1 MARPMP
7 QRMQS
12 SRRNIGGGGGGN
24 NRYAD
29 EEYSTSQ
36 YSDGGEYYDDDY
48 YEDEYDDDGGG
59 GYDDYD
65 DDYDNNNDLR
75 NFRRSSGG
83 AARNNYG
90 GGGGGGRHRNK
101 AASFHDNRDYNR
113 RRSFDNYD
121 YDDNRGGGRHNR
133 RGSDGGGRGGGR
145 QQHHR
150 RSNSAN
156 NAPSSSLH
164 MLPGT
169 PKQAQDI
176 IRKYTLGMPLQSLN
190 HMALPPTSPPPGPAR
205 EIATLTVAN
214 LLPQEYAFVRRSNG
228 QWTFAQV
235 AVKHEQL
242 GQLVF
247 IVNKQGSTKSFK
259 RMEWSGF
266 VRRIKGTERKVT
278 LPPQI
283 TASGEQQHQQQQVS
297 SGNQDNK
304 DQRASPHLAI
314 ENGPSTHNNNNNNR
328 SANPSPTPG
337 NGNSNKLPDISQ
349 MSIKE
354 MKLELTSHNI
364 NYESFMDKQEFRNA
378 IIDARAE
385 AVKNALIKEQQQMQ
399 EKNLQQ
405 QQERLQSNYDGFG
418 NYKDPYDDVP
428 GNNNGNNNNGNN
440 NGGDEAVPIST
451 LDADLSNLAGQTIT
465 LQPMNDDEVS
475 ELMGDYLL
483 TEYKFQMKVLEKE
496 RQKKQ
501 QGNKLG
507 SINEGGGGGSSGK
520 GGGGGGLRNSQMSGS
535 FNIEAEDGG
544 GGQLQQTHYEKQ
556 AFAKSQ
562 KWGSLGD
569 SNV

>member
-1 MARPMP
+1 MP

-12 SRRNIGGGGGGN
+12 SRRNLGGGG

-36 YSDGGEYYDDDY
+36 YSGGEYYDDEY
-48 YEDEYDDDGGG
+48 YEDDVYDDDG

-65 DDYDNNNDLR
+65 DDYDNNDAR

-83 AARNNYG
+83 GAARNNY
-90 GGGGGGRHRNK
+90 GGGGRHRNK
-101 AASFHDNRDYNR
+101 AASFHD
-113 RRSFDNYD
+113 RRSSDYD
-121 YDDNRGGGRHNR
+121 YDDNRGGGHNR
-133 RGSDGGGRGGGR
+133 RGSGGGGRGGGGR

-156 NAPSSSLH
+156 DAQRQESSLH

-176 IRKYTLGMPLQSLN
+176 IRKYTLGMALQSFN

-214 LLPQEYAFVRRSNG
+214 LLPKEYAFVRRSNG

-283 TASGEQQHQQQQVS
+283 TASGEQQQQQQS
-297 SGNQDNK
+297 KNQDNNAD
-304 DQRASPHLAI
+304 DQRASPLLAI
-314 ENGPSTHNNNNNNR
+314 GNGPSTHNNNNNNNR
-328 SANPSPTPG
+328 SSNPSPTPG
-337 NGNSNKLPDISQ
+337 NNNKLPDISQ

-364 NYESFMDKQEFRNA
+364 NYESFMDKSEFRNA

-405 QQERLQSNYDGFG
+405 QQERLQSNFDGFG

-428 GNNNGNNNNGNN
+428 GDINNSGNNNKNNGNNNNGNN
-440 NGGDEAVPIST
+440 NNNNGDEAVPIST

-507 SINEGGGGGSSGK
+507 SITEGGGGD
-520 GGGGGGLRNSQMSGS
+520 QS

-544 GGQLQQTHYEKQ
+544 GGGQQTHYEKQ

>member
-1 MARPMP
+1 
-7 QRMQS
+7 
-12 SRRNIGGGGGGN
+12 
-24 NRYAD
+24 
-29 EEYSTSQ
+29 
-36 YSDGGEYYDDDY
+36 
-48 YEDEYDDDGGG
+48 
-59 GYDDYD
+59 
-65 DDYDNNNDLR
+65 
-75 NFRRSSGG
+75 
-83 AARNNYG
+83 
-90 GGGGGGRHRNK
+90 
-101 AASFHDNRDYNR
+101 
-113 RRSFDNYD
+113 
-121 YDDNRGGGRHNR
+121 
-133 RGSDGGGRGGGR
+133 
-145 QQHHR
+145 
-150 RSNSAN
+150 
-156 NAPSSSLH
+156 

-176 IRKYTLGMPLQSLN
+176 IRKYTLGMTLQSLN

-283 TASGEQQHQQQQVS
+283 TASGEQQQQQHS
-297 SGNQDNK
+297 SGNQDNE

-314 ENGPSTHNNNNNNR
+314 ENGPSTHNNNNKR
-328 SANPSPTPG
+328 STNPSPTPG
-337 NGNSNKLPDISQ
+337 NNNNNNNKLPDISQ

-428 GNNNGNNNNGNN
+428 GNNNNGNNNNNN
-440 NGGDEAVPIST
+440 NGGGDEAVPIST

-501 QGNKLG
+501 KGQGGGGSNNKLG
-507 SINEGGGGGSSGK
+507 SINEGGGGSSGK
-520 GGGGGGLRNSQMSGS
+520 GGGGGLRNSQMSGS

-544 GGQLQQTHYEKQ
+544 GGQQQTHYEKQ